1 MTSLLTPPRSSY
13 RLGAIDELGP
23 SHEPGVARSRRHLT
37 WALGGLWLL
46 DAALQL
52 QPSMFTSDFPRHILQ
67 PVGQGSPGWVS
78 GPVAWS
84 AGLVEH
90 HLVVLNLLFALT
102 QLFLGAGIL
111 ARRTRKAALA
121 ASIAWAMLVW
131 WLGEGLGG
139 MLAGPVSVLMGLPGA
154 VVLYALVAVL
164 VWPRDDGRGLSVASA
179 SPLGARGSR
188 VVWLGLWGLFAIE
201 TMMPTN
207 RTPSGLRDMV
217 AGMATGEPGWLQSLD
232 RLGAAVLDGRGAAAS
247 VVLAVLCAAV
257 GVLGPTR
264 LGPTRLVRTAL
275 VVAVALSVLT
285 WVFGEDFGGLATGH
299 ATDPNTGPLL
309 ALLAWCYWPN
319 RHDEQ
324 TNPDGARSRT
334 TT

>member
-1 MTSLLTPPRSSY
+1 MTS
-13 RLGAIDELGP
+13 
-23 SHEPGVARSRRHLT
+23 RRYLT

-52 QPSMFTSDFPRHILQ
+52 QPSMFTSDFPHHILQ
-67 PVGQGSPGWVS
+67 PVGQGSPIWVS

-84 AGLVEH
+84 AALVEH

-102 QLFLGAGIL
+102 QLVLGAGIL
-111 ARRTRKAALA
+111 ARRTRKAGLA
-121 ASIAWAMLVW
+121 ASIAWALLVW
-131 WLGEGLGG
+131 WLGEGLGT

-154 VVLYALVAVL
+154 VVLYALVATV
-164 VWPRDDGRGLSVASA
+164 VWPRDHGRGLSVASA
-179 SPLGARGSR
+179 SPLGSLGSGA
-188 VVWLGLWGLFAIE
+188 VWLALWGLFAIE
-201 TMMPTN
+201 TMLPAN
-207 RTPSGLRDMV
+207 RTPSGLHDMV

-232 RLGAAVLDGRGAAAS
+232 RLGAGVLDGRGAAAS

-257 GVLGPTR
+257 AVGVLGPTR
-264 LGPTRLVRTAL
+264 VVRSAL
-275 VVAVALSVLT
+275 VVAIVLAVLI

-309 ALLAWCYWPN
+309 ALLAWCYWPS

-324 TNPDGARSRT
+324 TNPDGARPRT